1 MLSKE
6 QAEVRLKDKV
16 HELQNQL
23 IDIEDKHGRN
33 SPAYKNANGL
43 LELLEYYYYE
53 EETHIEDLLEQ
64 RYQEGWDEGQSDG
77 YDEGYDEG
85 YNEGLYDGESM

>member
-6 QAEVRLKDKV
+6 QVEARLKDKI
-16 HELQNQL
+16 HELQNHL
-23 IDIEDKHGRN
+23 IDIEARYGRN
-33 SPAYKNANGL
+33 SPVHKKASEL
-43 LELLEYYYYE
+43 VELLEYYYYE

-64 RYQEGWDEGQSDG
+64 RYQEGYDEGHSDG

-85 YNEGLYDGESM
+85 LYDGENG

>member
-16 HELQNQL
+16 HELQSHL
-23 IDIEDKHGRN
+23 LDIEARYGRN
-33 SPAYKNANGL
+33 SPTYKNVNGL

-64 RYQEGWDEGQSDG
+64 RYQEGWDEGKSD
-77 YDEGYDEG
+77 GYDEG
-85 YNEGLYDGESM
+85 YNEGLYDGENR